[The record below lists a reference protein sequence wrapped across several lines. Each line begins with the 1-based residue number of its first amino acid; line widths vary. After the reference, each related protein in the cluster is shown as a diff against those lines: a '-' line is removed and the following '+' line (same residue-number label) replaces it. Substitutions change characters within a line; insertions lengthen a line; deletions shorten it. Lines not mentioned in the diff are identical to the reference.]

1 MHEPGAAYTVMCSLS
16 HATDMLE
23 HFGYSLLQVR
33 ANVVSL
39 FGLLLRLRRFAQL
52 AFNDATYVLNQY
64 RHLFPCVPTSDA
76 AWQVAL
82 RSPSTSRLN
91 LFSFAAHT

>member
-1 MHEPGAAYTVMCSLS
+1 MHEPGAAYIVMCSLS

-23 HFGYSLLQVR
+23 RFGYSLLQVR
-33 ANVVSL
+33 ANVASL
-39 FGLLLRLRRFAQL
+39 FGWQLRLSHFVQL

-76 AWQVAL
+76 AW
-82 RSPSTSRLN
+82 
-91 LFSFAAHT
+91 